1 MQTIQDFFTHDH
13 RDCDHRLADLET
25 AVADKDWS
33 AAETACIQFHHD
45 LERHLQREETLLFPA
60 IETFTGSDGGPT
72 EVMRREH
79 DQMRALL
86 ADVQDTLARRQVDP
100 CLGNIET
107 LMTLIQLHNVKEEQI
122 LYPMADKHLSAGR
135 DDLMD
140 QVRTLEPA

>member
-25 AVADKDWS
+25 SVADKDWA
-33 AAETACIQFHHD
+33 AAENACVQFQHD

-60 IETFTGSDGGPT
+60 IETFTGSSGGPT

-86 ADVQDTLARRQVDP
+86 ADVRDTLARQEVDA

-122 LYPMADKHLSAGR
+122 LYPMADKHLSGQR
-135 DDLMD
+135 DALMD
-140 QVRTLEPA
+140 QVRTLAPA

>member
-25 AVADKDWS
+25 AVADQAWP
-33 AAETACIQFHHD
+33 AAEKACIQFHHD
-45 LERHLQREETLLFPA
+45 LERHLQREEGLLFPA
-60 IETFTGSDGGPT
+60 IETFTGSSGGPT

-86 ADVQDTLARRQVDP
+86 ADVQDTLTRREVDA

-122 LYPMADKHLSAGR
+122 LYPMADKHLSTGR
-135 DDLMD
+135 DTLMN